1 MKKTIIL
8 FAVLVSALGVFAQ
21 KAKADDPKY
30 KAGTVLT
37 TYSCPMHP
45 EVTSDKP
52 GKCSKCGMDLNLSK
66 KEKLKREVVK
76 QYSCPTHAEVVSSK
90 SGKCPK
96 CGSNLNLSKKE
107 QMKWE
112 VMKLYTCPM
121 HPEEISDKS
130 GNCPKCGM
138 KMEEKKS
145 K

>member
-8 FAVLVSALGVFAQ
+8 FAVIVNALGAFAQ